1 MTEPSSGVPS
11 EIADAEVDQSQQSGQ
26 AQSDQAQSDQAQ
38 SDQAQS
44 DQAQSDA
51 QGDAPEERVELHVD
65 EEKMQAWDEVKSD
78 YQVDPDNQEDRLP
91 GSDEEG
97 VDEGKSME
105 G

>member
-11 EIADAEVDQSQQSGQ
+11 EIADAEVDQSQ
-26 AQSDQAQSDQAQ
+26 Q

>member
-11 EIADAEVDQSQQSGQ
+11 EIADAEVDQSQQSG
-26 AQSDQAQSDQAQ
+26 QAQSDQAQ

>member
-11 EIADAEVDQSQQSGQ
+11 EIADAQVDQSEQADETKDGAQQ
-26 AQSDQAQSDQAQ
+26 
-38 SDQAQS
+38 
-44 DQAQSDA
+44 
-51 QGDAPEERVELHVD
+51 EERVELHVD

>member
-11 EIADAEVDQSQQSGQ
+11 EIADSEVDRAEQATDGDQQEQ
-26 AQSDQAQSDQAQ
+26 
-38 SDQAQS
+38 
-44 DQAQSDA
+44 
-51 QGDAPEERVELHVD
+51 RVELDID

-78 YQVDPDNQEDRLP
+78 YQVDPDNDEDEIP

-97 VDEGKSME
+97 VDEAKSFE

>member
-11 EIADAEVDQSQQSGQ
+11 EIADAQVDQSEQADETKDDETKDGAQQ
-26 AQSDQAQSDQAQ
+26 
-38 SDQAQS
+38 
-44 DQAQSDA
+44 
-51 QGDAPEERVELHVD
+51 EERVELHVD